1 MGHTSKGRSW
11 KRGECREET
20 LLFCGSMPMN
30 LCAVQYDLLRN
41 DPSIKNVTALKNVF
55 VQFTH
60 EAYSHG
66 IAYMKLSVIQWR
78 S

>member
-1 MGHTSKGRSW
+1 
-11 KRGECREET
+11 
-20 LLFCGSMPMN
+20 MPMN